1 MARQG
6 YYMSVVEPVKQSLSP
21 AEWNYWY
28 GGLPAAHDLPGL
40 AAPVVVRAGERREG
54 GDYKERVSR
63 IAVWST
69 IMPEHNYLARR
80 WREFLG
86 IRG

>member
-6 YYMSVVEPVKQSLSP
+6 YYMSVAGPLRQTLSA
-21 AEWNYWY
+21 AEWAYWY
-28 GGLPAAHDLPGL
+28 GGEAAATDLPGL
-40 AAPVVVRAGERREG
+40 DGAMVVRQGERREG
-54 GDYKERVSR
+54 GGASERVAR
-63 IAVWST
+63 VAVWST

-86 IRG
+86 D